1 MFESW
6 YARHDEKTKFWLEF
20 QVISDGLSPTSPTLA
35 PAAGT
40 APLNTFTCFTLLP
53 AELRLKI
60 WEELLQPRIVL
71 AACLDSRFIARKRTQ
86 LATRPALPPTP
97 VLLLVCRE
105 TRTLALRHY
114 ELAFAWKLPPRLASP
129 EAGAV
134 PTRGDARVWFNF
146 RLDALLLL
154 GELEPF
160 DQYGFNSPMVY
171 FLRRDDCRRVRHVA
185 CAYEELHLGV
195 YESEHIFGSLFHVVD
210 RFPGAERLLVTST
223 PRDAEVRHLVLP
235 AADNVIQKLWLA
247 WVNGTSVVTSSLASK
262 QILMIRE
269 DDLASFI
276 AHHS

>member
-1 MFESW
+1 
-6 YARHDEKTKFWLEF
+6 
-20 QVISDGLSPTSPTLA
+20 
-35 PAAGT
+35 
-40 APLNTFTCFTLLP
+40 
-53 AELRLKI
+53 
-60 WEELLQPRIVL
+60 
-71 AACLDSRFIARKRTQ
+71 
-86 LATRPALPPTP
+86 
-97 VLLLVCRE
+97 
-105 TRTLALRHY
+105 
-114 ELAFAWKLPPRLASP
+114 
-129 EAGAV
+129 
-134 PTRGDARVWFNF
+134 
-146 RLDALLLL
+146 
-154 GELEPF
+154 
-160 DQYGFNSPMVY
+160 
-171 FLRRDDCRRVRHVA
+171 VA